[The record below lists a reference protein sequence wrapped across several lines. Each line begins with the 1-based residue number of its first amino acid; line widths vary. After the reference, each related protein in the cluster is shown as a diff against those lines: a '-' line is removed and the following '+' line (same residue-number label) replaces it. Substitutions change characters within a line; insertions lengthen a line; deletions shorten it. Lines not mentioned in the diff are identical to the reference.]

1 MEYLGLQA
9 RQLPAHALAL
19 DLHARLYPSFPSP
32 HLARRV
38 GTIGGCI
45 IATSS

>member
-9 RQLPAHALAL
+9 CQLPARALAL
-19 DLHARLYPSFPSP
+19 DPHARACPSFSLR

-38 GTIGGCI
+38 GIIGGCI
-45 IATSS
+45 IVTLS